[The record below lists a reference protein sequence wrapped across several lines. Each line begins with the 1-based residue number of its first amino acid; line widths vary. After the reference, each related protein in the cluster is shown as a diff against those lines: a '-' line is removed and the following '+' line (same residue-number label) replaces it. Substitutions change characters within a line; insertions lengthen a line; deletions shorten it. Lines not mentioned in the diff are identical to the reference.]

1 MKKMKQLL
9 YFLTLILYF
18 SSCKKEE
25 ISPERPIKTYG
36 KISFIDTT
44 QSYAASLTTKSDLVE
59 MDVLSAV
66 VAPNGGVM
74 ETRIY
79 AWNGKYGQDFRSIS
93 LVFTGTYDDFP
104 AGNTYGVTVSYNR
117 TSKVNL
123 ATATSQSSSPP
134 VDLVFNYNNPSLVN
148 WQNPDIKTASVPMVF
163 SAIQLTSNSK
173 KLVYSNPSLEVNGI
187 FLQDFKLDISSFG
200 GVNLPISNCM
210 TFDLNG
216 KSEGS
221 FENQTTP
228 CKQKMQPFGGPTI
241 AIPGV
246 EKVSGIFTDDSRNT
260 LVSLEIL
267 FTHDDNLLAYNG
279 PVGKRYL
286 ANGSD
291 YTEINVIATDK
302 NGKIYREQN
311 NKGYV
316 KAISEYVWQN
326 VNFNLSPGHIV
337 LQFEFDLIADDGSV
351 ISISNGNVF
360 FRTTN

>member
-1 MKKMKQLL
+1 MI
-9 YFLTLILYF
+9 FLQ
-18 SSCKKEE
+18 E
-25 ISPERPIKTYG
+25 IYGVQVTY
-36 KISFIDTT
+36 DR
-44 QSYAASLTTKSDLVE
+44 TTK
-59 MDVLSAV
+59 
-66 VAPNGGVM
+66 
-74 ETRIY
+74 
-79 AWNGKYGQDFRSIS
+79 K
-93 LVFTGTYDDFP
+93 
-104 AGNTYGVTVSYNR
+104 
-117 TSKVNL
+117 NL
-123 ATATSQSSSPP
+123 ALSSQFTRPP
-134 VDLVFNYNNPSLVN
+134 VDLVFHYNNTSIIN
-148 WQNPDIKTASVPMVF
+148 WQNPILKTASVPMVF
-163 SAIQLTSNSK
+163 TDIQLNSSSK
-173 KLVYSNPSLEVNGI
+173 RLQYNSPSINLNGLV
-187 FLQDFKLDISSFG
+187 LQDFKIDISSFG

-228 CKQKMQPFGGPTI
+228 CKQKMQPFGGPSI

-267 FTHDDNLLAYNG
+267 FTHDENHLAYNG

-286 ANGSD
+286 TNGSD
-291 YTEINVIATDK
+291 YTEINIIATDK

-326 VNFNLSPGHIV
+326 VSFNLSPGHIL

-360 FRTTN
+360 FKTTD